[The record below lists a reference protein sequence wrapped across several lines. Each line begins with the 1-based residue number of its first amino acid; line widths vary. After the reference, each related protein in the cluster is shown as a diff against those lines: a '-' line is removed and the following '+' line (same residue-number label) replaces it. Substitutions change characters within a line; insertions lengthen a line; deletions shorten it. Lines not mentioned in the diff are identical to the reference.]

1 MDIIENEKNVQ
12 YFLDLIKKSRRGKFK
27 LYIGMIA
34 GVGKS
39 YRMLQEAHELLENGV
54 DVKVGFIETHGRTG
68 TEAILQGIP
77 VIPRKKIFYKGKEL
91 EEMDLDAILQMR
103 PELVIV
109 DELAHTNVEGS
120 RNEKRWQDVMELLD
134 AGINVISAVNIQH
147 IESLNE
153 EVQEISGIEVR
164 ERIPDRVLEEADEV
178 VNIDLTA
185 EELIERLKAG
195 KIYRPEKIELALNN
209 FFKAEN
215 ILQLRELAL
224 KEVALRV
231 EKKVENE
238 LPLDTSHVRHEKF
251 MACISSHEKTPRKI
265 IRRCARLA
273 TRYNTKF
280 FVLYVQTP
288 KEDPDRISLADQR
301 HLLNHFKLATELGG
315 EVIQVHSP
323 HILESIIKVAIEK
336 QITTICTGMFIL
348 LVSLSV
354 IYLQMLTAAEPDSP
368 IASTGLKQAVV
379 WVAIIGGICIVCGIT
394 LAIWLPQ
401 SINRPIKELTD
412 GILEIANRNYEKRL
426 NISDKNE
433 EFKNVVDSFNRMAQ
447 HLAEYRSTTLS
458 TLLAHKK
465 FLEAIINSI
474 SDPIIGLDPDRK
486 ILFINSEALNILNLK
501 KENTIFKSA
510 EEISLKNDLLRKL
523 IRELVSPNPQKEP
536 IKIYADNKESYF
548 KASYIEIDNT
558 NHDSEEPEKLGH
570 VIILKNITEFKELDS
585 AKTTFISTISH
596 ELKTP
601 ISAIMMSLQ
610 LLEDR
615 RIGSLNKEQEQLSQ
629 SIKENGERLLN
640 ITGEL
645 LNMTQVEAGKLQ
657 LMPKITRPIELIEYA
672 IKANQVQADKFNIHI
687 EVDYDENTK
696 KLFID
701 SEKIAWVLTNLVS
714 NAIRYS
720 KENGRVIIGTHQDGN
735 MVEIYVQDFG
745 KGIDPRYHQSIFDR
759 YFRVP
764 GTKVQGSGLGL
775 SISKD
780 FVEAH
785 GGTLSVES
793 ELGKGSRFI
802 LRLKS

>member
-1 MDIIENEKNVQ
+1 MN
-12 YFLDLIKKSRRGKFK
+12 IKTK
-27 LYIGMIA
+27 LLLSIGLLTGMI
-34 GVGKS
+34 
-39 YRMLQEAHELLENGV
+39 
-54 DVKVGFIETHGRTG
+54 
-68 TEAILQGIP
+68 
-77 VIPRKKIFYKGKEL
+77 
-91 EEMDLDAILQMR
+91 
-103 PELVIV
+103 
-109 DELAHTNVEGS
+109 
-120 RNEKRWQDVMELLD
+120 
-134 AGINVISAVNIQH
+134 
-147 IESLNE
+147 
-153 EVQEISGIEVR
+153 
-164 ERIPDRVLEEADEV
+164 
-178 VNIDLTA
+178 
-185 EELIERLKAG
+185 
-195 KIYRPEKIELALNN
+195 
-209 FFKAEN
+209 
-215 ILQLRELAL
+215 
-224 KEVALRV
+224 
-231 EKKVENE
+231 
-238 LPLDTSHVRHEKF
+238 
-251 MACISSHEKTPRKI
+251 
-265 IRRCARLA
+265 
-273 TRYNTKF
+273 
-280 FVLYVQTP
+280 
-288 KEDPDRISLADQR
+288 
-301 HLLNHFKLATELGG
+301 
-315 EVIQVHSP
+315 
-323 HILESIIKVAIEK
+323 
-336 QITTICTGMFIL
+336 IL

-379 WVAIIGGICIVCGIT
+379 WVAIIGGICIVCGVT

-447 HLAEYRSTTLS
+447 HLSEYRSTTLS

-548 KASYIEIDNT
+548 KASYIPINNT
-558 NHDSEEPEKLGH
+558 GVGQGEPHRLGD
-570 VIILKNITEFKELDS
+570 VILLKNITEFKELDS

-610 LLEDR
+610 LLEDKR
-615 RIGSLNKEQEQLSQ
+615 VGVLNEEQGQLSK
-629 SIKENGERLLN
+629 SIKENSQRLLE

-657 LMPKITRPIELIEYA
+657 MMPKITKPIELIEYA
-672 IKANQVQADKFNIHI
+672 IKANQVQADKFNIQI
-687 EVDYDENTK
+687 EVEYPEEK
-696 KLFID
+696 ISKLFVD
-701 SEKIAWVLTNLVS
+701 SEKIAWVLTNLLS

-720 KENGRVIIGTHQDGN
+720 KENGRVVIGAQQDGN
-735 MVEIYVQDFG
+735 YVELYVQDFG

-785 GGTLSVES
+785 GGTLTVQS
-793 ELGKGSRFI
+793 ELGKGSRFVI
-802 LRLKS
+802 RLKA